1 MERKHFCKCF
11 RLNLT
16 LYLLAYRELRRW
28 VCPDILSPP
37 STRLTTPT
45 PSCRAEVEACLEDLL
60 VLPGWTGYCR
70 GSTEWWSWWAGW
82 SRTGISGRDTGS
94 SSSGRHRPSPPPS
107 WEDWGGLRRRMIDSP
122 GTLRSALPCPSI
134 PRILSS
140 GLSRSLFWRQICF
153 SVSQHH
159 HYPLSDLINHQNG
172 KSK

>member
-1 MERKHFCKCF
+1 MS
-11 RLNLT
+11 LT
-16 LYLLAYRELRRW
+16 WYLQSTFHQTDHSDSFLARRYSDLFWEDWLDLR
-28 VCPDILSPP
+28 D
-37 STRLTTPT
+37 
-45 PSCRAEVEACLEDLL
+45 
-60 VLPGWTGYCR
+60 WTGCCR

-94 SSSGRHRPSPPPS
+94 SSLGRHRPSPPPS

-122 GTLRSALPCPSI
+122 GTLRSALHCPSI